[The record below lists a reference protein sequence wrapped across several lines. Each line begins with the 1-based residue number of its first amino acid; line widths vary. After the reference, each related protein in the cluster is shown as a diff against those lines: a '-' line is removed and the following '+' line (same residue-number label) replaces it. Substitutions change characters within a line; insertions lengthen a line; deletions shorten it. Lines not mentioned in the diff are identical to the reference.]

1 MSKFD
6 NILAEAAYAICN
18 HGFAEDE
25 FGSVE
30 YGTGWNALAVVSPV
44 LLRNVG
50 ETENADKLEDE
61 YGTESFLVWIREDS
75 QGFVTLVE
83 HGTDNGL
90 TSGTDKINR
99 EFDEARD
106 RNESEELV

>member
-6 NILAEAAYAICN
+6 NVLAEGAYAICN

-25 FGSVE
+25 TGSVH
-30 YGTGWNALAVVSPV
+30 YGIGWNALAVVSPV

-50 ETENADKLEDE
+50 ETEIADKLEDE

-75 QGFVTLVE
+75 QGFVSLI
-83 HGTDNGL
+83 DFSADSGL
-90 TSGTDKINR
+90 TSGTDLINQ
-99 EFDEARD
+99 EFDALAAD
-106 RNESEELV
+106 LV

>member
-6 NILAEAAYAICN
+6 NVLAEGAYAICN

-25 FGSVE
+25 TGSVH
-30 YGTGWNALAVVSPV
+30 YGIGWNALAVVSPV

-50 ETENADKLEDE
+50 ETEIADKLEDE

-75 QGFVTLVE
+75 QGFVSLI
-83 HGTDNGL
+83 DFSDDSGL
-90 TSGTDKINR
+90 TSGTDLINQ
-99 EFDEARD
+99 EFDALAAD
-106 RNESEELV
+106 LV